1 MREAGCLWLAPMGAG
16 SPVRAKF
23 AAPIQTNAAIAFE
36 PGSGSVKLDGESGI
50 GRQEAHR
57 ASQTLPEGALQM
69 RPLLK
74 GCLEALV
81 RYPLLRLRMPSPEFA
96 VIGGGHLAVG
106 ARYLLSGGAERLYAI
121 SEVIVETPIG

>member
-1 MREAGCLWLAPMGAG
+1 M
-16 SPVRAKF
+16 
-23 AAPIQTNAAIAFE
+23 
-36 PGSGSVKLDGESGI
+36 KLDWESGI

-57 ASQTLPEGALQM
+57 ASQTLPERSLQM
-69 RPLLK
+69 RLLK

-81 RYPLLRLRMPSPEFA
+81 LSPLLRLRMPSPEFA

-121 SEVIVETPIG
+121 SPR

>member
-1 MREAGCLWLAPMGAG
+1 MREAGCPWLAPMVAG

-36 PGSGSVKLDGESGI
+36 PGNGSVKLDGESGI

-57 ASQTLPEGALQM
+57 ASQTLPEGALQNETTAQ
-69 RPLLK
+69 RLL
-74 GCLEALV
+74 GSSRALSTSS
-81 RYPLLRLRMPSPEFA
+81 PSNA
-96 VIGGGHLAVG
+96 VAGIRGHWRRAPCGG

-121 SEVIVETPIG
+121 SPR